1 VNTNGLKPGQY
12 YLTPLQALLI
22 NRNLSSGVKLEL
34 EENFLKSL
42 DLTKNESKRQKFDV
56 KYINPGKGIHP

>member
-34 EENFLKSL
+34 EEIFLKSL
-42 DLTKNESKRQKFDV
+42 DLTKNESKRQKLDV
-56 KYINPGKGIHP
+56 IFTNAG